1 MNITFSTFTYYPSRN
16 GVALVTKYL
25 AEGLAEKGHCVTVI
39 CDSEGTDN
47 YTEII
52 NKVNVVRIDA
62 QKENIK
68 HFWSKRKIRD
78 LYFDCIDQSKPE
90 AVVCVCT
97 QTWTID
103 WLKNRIKEIKCKKI
117 LYTHGF
123 SGLYEYSG
131 DARKGIIF
139 SLKKIKHRIK
149 WNLYYT
155 TLRSTF
161 YQFDYVT
168 HLSVAN
174 KSYSYLKSIG
184 FENNVIIGN
193 GVEEFFFDNP
203 VCERDKIAN
212 QSVEKTIR
220 YIYVSNYGKGK
231 NQKQLLRSFYEMKTD
246 NTELLMIGTE
256 ANQYYR
262 ELIELKNELEENE
275 HSLRKV
281 RILTGLSRSE
291 ISDLMS
297 DSDVCV
303 IPSLMEACSLA
314 LLEAAAKG
322 MPIISYNVGNA
333 HLVPGVVV
341 INEFE
346 ELPYVMDALAE
357 SPLLRVKAG
366 ETARLYAEKNARIST
381 QVEKLEALLL
391 G

>member
-16 GVALVTKYL
+16 GVALVTQYL
-25 AEGLAEKGHCVTVI
+25 AEGLADKGHRVTVI
-39 CDSEGTDN
+39 CDSECASN
-47 YTEII
+47 CVEII
-52 NKVNVVRIDA
+52 NKVNIVRFDA
-62 QKENIK
+62 QKEYEKHIRRKNKIK
-68 HFWSKRKIRD
+68 DVYLD
-78 LYFDCIDQSKPE
+78 LIIQSKPD
-90 AVVCVCT
+90 AFICVCT

-103 WLKNRIKEIKCKKI
+103 WLKNSLEKIKCKKI

-123 SGLYEYSG
+123 SGLYGYSG
-131 DARKGIIF
+131 EMNNRMIY
-139 SLKKIKHRIK
+139 SLKKLKHRIK
-149 WNLYYT
+149 WDLYYSALQT
-155 TLRSTF
+155 TLG
-161 YQFDYVT
+161 QFDYIT

-174 KSYSYLKSIG
+174 KSYSYLRDIG
-184 FENNVIIGN
+184 FKKNVIIGN
-193 GVEEFFFDNP
+193 GVEELFFNNP
-203 VCERDKIAN
+203 VCERDKTASRESN
-212 QSVEKTIR
+212 KKIR
-220 YIYVSNYGKGK
+220 FIYVSNYGKGK

-357 SPLLRVKAG
+357 FPLLRVKAG